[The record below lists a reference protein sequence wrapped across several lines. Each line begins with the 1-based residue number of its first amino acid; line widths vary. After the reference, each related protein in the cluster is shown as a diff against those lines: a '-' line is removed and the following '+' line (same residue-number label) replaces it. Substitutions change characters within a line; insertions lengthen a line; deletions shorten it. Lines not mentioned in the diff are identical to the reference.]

1 MFRVDYFRFGLVFIK
16 KNNQT
21 EIKKPKPVQTDR
33 FRFGFLGQKPAQTGL
48 ARFWLGFFSFGSVF
62 SWFGSGFFL
71 VWVRF
76 DFFSFRLVKPKLN
89 RTGRF
94 FQNYNRFFFMVWFF
108 RLFFSQFARFNRF
121 FGFFFSILPMSKL
134 GIREN

>member
-1 MFRVDYFRFGLVFIK
+1 MFRVNYFWFGLVFIK
-16 KNNQT
+16 KKIT
-21 EIKKPKPVQTDR
+21 KPKLKKPKPVQTDR

-48 ARFWLGFFSFGSVF
+48 ARFFRFWLGFFSFGSVF

-76 DFFSFRLVKPKLN
+76 DFFSFRLIKPKLN

-94 FQNYNRFFFMVWFF
+94 FKNYNRVFFTV
-108 RLFFSQFARFNRF
+108 
-121 FGFFFSILPMSKL
+121 
-134 GIREN
+134 